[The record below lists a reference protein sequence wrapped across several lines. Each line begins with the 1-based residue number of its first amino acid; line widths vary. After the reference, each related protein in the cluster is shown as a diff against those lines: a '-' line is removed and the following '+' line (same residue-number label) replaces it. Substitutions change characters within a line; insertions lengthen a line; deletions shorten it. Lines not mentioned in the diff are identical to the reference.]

1 MKKQI
6 VSSLAILLLSGC
18 VYYVPYE
25 VAATEPWVDEP
36 VAYEEPAIAYES
48 YVASPYY
55 PWASLDYFYF
65 GNNYYRPYSGFS
77 FSFGFYGGGG
87 WYPPYYS
94 PYYYSAWYQPFYG
107 FPYPYYYPYP
117 YAYYGGG
124 YNYWDHHH
132 GDDYHGGG
140 HDGGHGGGHDGGY
153 GGHGG
158 GHPGNGP
165 GDSYY
170 GKGVDQSIRKGV
182 YPSLDRHVP
191 VQREPG
197 QFNRNVSAK
206 PSANGA
212 AHGPAVVNRGDNK
225 IKPSR
230 PQPSPV
236 QPSSVQPSRAQP
248 SGVQPSGNKA
258 YYGSPK
264 PVDLSGFAGQKGQAG
279 TAQPG
284 QNNAT
289 PSRTGMP
296 PGFSRPAPVEGSN
309 GKQYSVRQAAP
320 AEPAP
325 VQQSAPQ
332 PSFNQQNAPQPV
344 RTAPTGDYSRR
355 PEGDYDRGSHEG
367 GDNDGGFHH
376 RDRDDR

>member
-1 MKKQI
+1 MKKHI
-6 VSSLAILLLSGC
+6 VSSLAVLLLSGC

-36 VAYEEPAIAYES
+36 VAYAEPAVAYES
-48 YVASPYY
+48 YVVSPYY

-77 FSFGFYGGGG
+77 YSFGFYAGGG

-94 PYYYSAWYQPFYG
+94 PYYYSAWYQPFFG

-124 YNYWDHHH
+124 YNYWGHHH
-132 GDDYHGGG
+132 GDD
-140 HDGGHGGGHDGGY
+140 HDDYHGGGHDGGY
-153 GGHGG
+153 GGHGS

-170 GKGVDQSIRKGV
+170 GKGVDRSIRKGG
-182 YPSLDRHVP
+182 YPSLDRHVD

-206 PSANGA
+206 PSASGA
-212 AHGPAVVNRGDNK
+212 AHGTAVGNRGDNK
-225 IKPSR
+225 IKPSH
-230 PQPSPV
+230 
-236 QPSSVQPSRAQP
+236 
-248 SGVQPSGNKA
+248 VQPSGYKA
-258 YYGSPK
+258 YDGSSK
-264 PVDLSGFAGQKGQAG
+264 PVDLSGFAGQNGQVR
-279 TAQPG
+279 TIQPH
-284 QNNAT
+284 QNNAA
-289 PSRTGMP
+289 PPRTGMP
-296 PGFSRPAPVEGSN
+296 GGFSRPALVEGSD
-309 GKQYSVRQAAP
+309 GKQYSVQQAPP

-344 RTAPTGDYSRR
+344 RAAPTGDYPKR
-355 PEGDYDRGSHEG
+355 PDGDYDRGSRGG
-367 GDNDGGFHH
+367 GDDDGGLHH